1 MLKYAI
7 LITAFL
13 CVYVAATAQQLKTSF
28 ESLHEKRINTD
39 RTGVLVLG
47 SWGAVNVL
55 GGVTGYIIAD
65 GTEAQAFH
73 GMNAIWGA
81 VNFGIATAGYIGNR
95 KEANKEMDC
104 SRMLHRYEATK
115 RLYLLNAGLD
125 VLYVGTG
132 VVLNAKADEFNN
144 PVRWR
149 GYGKSIA
156 MQGVALLIFDGT
168 MFAMH
173 HKQNKKWYKLL
184 QGVCVTGDGIGFKYG
199 I

>member
-1 MLKYAI
+1 MVKY
-7 LITAFL
+7 LLTAALFL
-13 CVYVAATAQQLKTSF
+13 SMIFSSFAQTSTF
-28 ESLHEKRINTD
+28 QGLHNKRINTD
-39 RTGVLVLG
+39 RTGMLVLG

-55 GGVTGYIIAD
+55 GGVTGYVIAD

-81 VNFGIATAGYIGNR
+81 VNFGIATAGYVGNR
-95 KEANKEMDC
+95 KEVKKEMDC

-132 VVLNAKADEFNN
+132 VALNSYADEFNN
-144 PVRWR
+144 PARWR

-173 HKQNKKWYKLL
+173 HKQDKKWYKLL
-184 QGVCVTGDGIGFKYG
+184 QGVCVTGDGIGFRYG